1 MNWQEILLKE
11 LEYKGSIVS
20 SISNVP
26 SVDIPKGFDRLEKY
40 HVTLLSNQQ
49 LKPMKEQGLSNKEI
63 KEKIKNFIGDFPLP
77 PKVVFGENAIASR
90 NDGRQT
96 LFFSAKNQ
104 GELQAYLD
112 SMTEELKIPK
122 VKRFFHVSVAN
133 NQGGNPFKSIGD
145 INEEDIL

>member
-1 MNWQEILLKE
+1 MNWKDVLLKE

-26 SVDIPKGFDRLEKY
+26 NVDIPEGFDRLEKY
-40 HVTLLSNQQ
+40 HITLLSGQQ
-49 LKPMKEQGLSNKEI
+49 LKPMKEQGLSNKEMKETI
-63 KEKIKNFIGDFPLP
+63 KTFISNFPLS
-77 PKVVFGENAIASR
+77 PKVVFGESAIASR
-90 NDGRQT
+90 DDGRQT

-104 GELQAYLD
+104 GELQTYLD
-112 SMTEELKIPK
+112 SITDALKIPK

-145 INEEDIL
+145 INEGDIL

>member
-1 MNWQEILLKE
+1 MSWQDVLLKE

-20 SISNVP
+20 SVPNVP
-26 SVDIPKGFDRLEKY
+26 NVDIPKGFDRLEKY
-40 HVTLLSNQQ
+40 HITLLSGQQ

-63 KEKIKNFIGDFPLP
+63 KETIKTFISNFPLP

-90 NDGRQT
+90 NDDRQT

-104 GELQAYLD
+104 GELQTYLD
-112 SMTEELKIPK
+112 SMTDALKIPK

-145 INEEDIL
+145 INEGDIS